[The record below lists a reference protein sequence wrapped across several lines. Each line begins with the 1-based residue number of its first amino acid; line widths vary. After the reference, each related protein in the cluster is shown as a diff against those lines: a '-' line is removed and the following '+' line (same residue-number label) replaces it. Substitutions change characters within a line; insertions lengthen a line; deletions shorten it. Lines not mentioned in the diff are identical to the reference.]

1 MLSLGLYI
9 PMWFGL
15 TWSEMRVERKD
26 VQMLPLGHALSMLIP
41 GWNAWQAW
49 RHFRVIDA
57 LVSSAVP
64 RMRVDATSGAIGL
77 VIWWLTFT
85 HYSSDPVFLVLDA
98 IELLA
103 GTIVVLYGQRGLN
116 AYWAAHG
123 AEERVLETDM
133 IALAVASLYLIVT
146 IIGFVSSP

>member
-1 MLSLGLYI
+1 
-9 PMWFGL
+9 MWFGL
-15 TWSEMRVERKD
+15 TWSEMRGERKD
-26 VQMLPLGHALSMLIP
+26 DQMFPLGHALSMLVP

-49 RHFRVIDA
+49 RHFRIIDA
-57 LVSSAVP
+57 LVQTAVP

-85 HYSSDPVFLVLDA
+85 HYSSDPLFLVLDT

-103 GTIVVLYGQRGLN
+103 GTLVLIYGQRALN

-123 AEERVLETDM
+123 GEERLLETDL
-133 IALAVASLYLIVT
+133 IALGIASLYLVVT
-146 IIGFVSSP
+146 ITGFLSGP

>member
-1 MLSLGLYI
+1 
-9 PMWFGL
+9 
-15 TWSEMRVERKD
+15 
-26 VQMLPLGHALSMLIP
+26 
-41 GWNAWQAW
+41 
-49 RHFRVIDA
+49 
-57 LVSSAVP
+57 
-64 RMRVDATSGAIGL
+64 
-77 VIWWLTFT
+77 
-85 HYSSDPVFLVLDA
+85 VLDA